1 MPGFGLAFGADLI
14 RADKRC
20 PSGHVDLV
28 CFVGV
33 GGDWG
38 LTWEFWAEKWVA
50 ECKRLILGCLGVIE
64 FFASQRRRQEQAT
77 AKTTSG
83 VRKGAGGE
91 FG

>member
-14 RADKRC
+14 RADRRG